1 MKAVVYCAPLSV
13 VVQDVPMPH
22 GDGVLL
28 DVEACGICGTDLTI
42 FKGAHPRS
50 KPPLILGHEFV
61 ARVAEDKEGF
71 ATGDRVVCYPLISC
85 GECETCCSGNPHICE
100 TLRLYGID
108 VPGGMAEQVRIPACD
123 LIRIQNNIPAEVAA
137 QAEPLAVCVHAARR
151 ARVAPADA
159 VAIIGAGPIGTTL
172 AAYLRQEGVSS
183 VKLFDTN
190 TSRIDRLK
198 AGGFDAEL
206 VTPVAYRQALAE
218 IGRGGFD
225 VIFECAGA
233 VQAVADAVEYV
244 RVGGRV
250 AIVSIHKGALPVD
263 LQRIAFRE
271 IELIGTR
278 VYTKADFEDA
288 VALLDQMK
296 ESLSWI
302 SGGIYSVGD
311 APTLF
316 QELSG
321 SRGPLKA
328 VISM

>member
-1 MKAVVYCAPLSV
+1 MKAVVYCDPLSV
-13 VVQDVPMPH
+13 AVQDVPAPQ

-28 DVEACGICGTDLTI
+28 NVEACGICGTDLTI

-61 ARVAEDKEGF
+61 ARIAEDREGF
-71 ATGDRVVCYPLISC
+71 AKGDRVVCFPLISC
-85 GECETCCSGNPHICE
+85 GTCETCRSGQPHICE
-100 TLRLYGID
+100 VLRLYGID
-108 VPGGMAEQVRIPACD
+108 EPGGMAEQVRIPAAD
-123 LIRIQNNIPAEVAA
+123 LIRIGDHIPAAVAA

-151 ARVAPADA
+151 ARVKPTDA

-172 AAYLRQEGVSS
+172 AAFLRQEGVSS

-190 TSRIDRLK
+190 ATRIDRLK
-198 AGGFDAEL
+198 EGGFDAKL
-206 VTPVAYRQALAE
+206 VSPAAYRQALAE
-218 IGRGGFD
+218 IGRSGFD

-233 VQAVADAVEYV
+233 EQAVTDAVEHA

-278 VYTKADFEDA
+278 VYTRADFEDA
-288 VALLDQMK
+288 VAMMGRMT

-302 SGGIYSVGD
+302 AGD
-311 APTLF
+311 AYGLTDAPDMLRD
-316 QELSG
+316 LANG
-321 SRGPLKA
+321 AGPLKA
-328 VISM
+328 IVGV